1 MIVSLYFKA
10 ELPLDAVRTLIAEA
24 RTNPAGVVAV
34 DAALHV
40 AGSLNAYRGDDRDIG
55 PFAAPGLGDK
65 TFEQL
70 CDKVEAYLPDDEK
83 DGVPGYEANPML
95 EALLAALIQKILA
108 RFLPTL

>member
-40 AGSLNAYRGDDRDIG
+40 AGSLNAYRGDGG
-55 PFAAPGLGDK
+55 PFGSGSHQDC
-65 TFEQL
+65 TIDEL
-70 CDKVEAYLPDDEK
+70 CDQVEAAI
-83 DGVPGYEANPML
+83 DGPQEGCGNLMFEAI
-95 EALLAALIQKILA
+95 LAALVKKILS

>member
-1 MIVSLYFKA
+1 MVELYFKA

-34 DAALHV
+34 DSALHV
-40 AGSLNAYRGDDRDIG
+40 AGSLNAYRGDGG
-55 PFAAPGLGDK
+55 PFGNANLGDQ

-70 CDKVEAYLPDDEK
+70 CDKAEAYLPDDEK

-95 EALLAALIQKILA
+95 EALVAALIQKILA